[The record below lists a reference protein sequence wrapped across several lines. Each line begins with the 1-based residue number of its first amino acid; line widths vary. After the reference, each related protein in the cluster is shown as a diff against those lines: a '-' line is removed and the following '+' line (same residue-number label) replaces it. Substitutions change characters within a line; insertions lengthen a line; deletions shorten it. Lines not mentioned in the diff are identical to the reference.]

1 MRSWRLM
8 LFSNFSRSDP
18 QARRAS
24 PPAIEIAAKGVPP
37 PSPPTRTPPT
47 EVGEASDVQVG
58 AAPPSLSRVGVGR
71 AISSMSNRPWAR
83 WVVLVVLGAL
93 ALPLYQQITQAAG
106 IFANQP
112 GALFW
117 PLLGVTM
124 LSTAACWI
132 VFASRPAG
140 SRAERWLELGLLLAL
155 GLAARAVVFGAPP
168 TLSHDSYRYVWDPH
182 LLVHGLSPYTNTPF
196 SPAVQPF
203 EDKVIWPNLRFRNSP
218 TIYPPG
224 AELSFLLFYLIKPLS
239 MGALKAGLEFCDGLV
254 AVLTM
259 LLLRRHKLDT
269 RRMVLYWLSPI
280 PVIEFA
286 FNAHLDVEAIVW
298 MLAVLLIAG
307 LHWRGA
313 RLVSGVLLG
322 MGTLTKFYPAL
333 FAVVMVRKRRDWVV
347 IAGLVGT
354 VLLGYAAFWRYHA
367 QSGGFLSTYIQQS
380 TFDRGVLLYFLNWA
394 VTAAGGTEYL
404 VIGLQLLALA
414 ALCLLVGWYC
424 WRKGLRMEGGVLA
437 INVVWILLSTHIF
450 TWYIAV
456 LLPLLALYLRLSPA
470 PKVVVSRAGEDMREG
485 APPNES
491 PRGGTVGAKRPIG
504 HRAAPAG
511 AEARAGERAIHIV
524 EREGYRGDLSGRYA
538 TAALGIWF
546 FTLVMPFSYVYFAPG
561 AFHPAFFR
569 YAFYLSIAIA
579 ALPLLTRGGRA
590 ALRDLLRFSATPP
603 ISGSEATAPALEEHS
618 NAIDAVEPSAGQP
631 TWQWWADEQR
641 DRPAAARTL
650 SGDD

>member
-1 MRSWRLM
+1 M
-8 LFSNFSRSDP
+8 
-18 QARRAS
+18 
-24 PPAIEIAAKGVPP
+24 G
-37 PSPPTRTPPT
+37 
-47 EVGEASDVQVG
+47 
-58 AAPPSLSRVGVGR
+58 
-71 AISSMSNRPWAR
+71 NRPWAR
-83 WVVLVVLGAL
+83 WVALVMLGAL
-93 ALPLYQQITQAAG
+93 ALPLYERITLAAG
-106 IFANQP
+106 DFMQQP
-112 GALFW
+112 GVLFW
-117 PLLGVTM
+117 PLLGVTT
-124 LSTAACWI
+124 LSVAACWI

-155 GLAARAVVFGAPP
+155 GLAARAVVIGAPP

-182 LLVHGLSPYTNTPF
+182 LLVNGLSPYTNTPF

-286 FNAHLDVEAIVW
+286 FSAHLDVEAIVW
-298 MLAVLLIAG
+298 MLAALLVAG
-307 LHWRGA
+307 LRWKWS

-333 FAVVMVRKRRDWVV
+333 FSVVMVRKRRDWVV
-347 IAGLVGT
+347 LAGLVCT
-354 VLLGYAAFWRYHA
+354 VLLGYAAFWKYHA
-367 QSGGFLSTYIQQS
+367 QSGGFLSTYITQS
-380 TFDRGVLLYFLNWA
+380 TFDRGILLYFINA
-394 VTAAGGTEYL
+394 VVTVAGGNVYL
-404 VIGLQLLALA
+404 VVAVQLLALA
-414 ALCLLVGWYC
+414 AVCLLVGWYC

-485 APPNES
+485 AQAVETAPKSASQNRRLPRPSRRDASATAPPASDKGSFVRHSKGLRPPPLAAGGRES
-491 PRGGTVGAKRPIG
+491 PPSRAKT
-504 HRAAPAG
+504 
-511 AEARAGERAIHIV
+511 EAGERAIQIV
-524 EREGYRGDLSGRYA
+524 AREAYRTDLSGRYA
-538 TAALGIWF
+538 TPALGIWF
-546 FTLVMPFSYVYFAPG
+546 FTLAMPFSYVYFASG
-561 AFHPAFFR
+561 AFHPDFFR

-579 ALPLLTRGGRA
+579 ALPLLTRGGRV
-590 ALRDLLRFSATPP
+590 ALRDLLRFSARSP
-603 ISGSEATAPALEEHS
+603 ISGPGLAAPALEEYS

-631 TWQWWADEQR
+631 TWQRWADEQR
-641 DRPAAARTL
+641 DRSAAARAV